1 MDLEI
6 LKDVTS
12 KVDDKLIN
20 NNIYNWQKLIG
31 YIPQNIIILNASL
44 RDNLLLAQKIKN
56 FQTTTL
62 SN

>member
-6 LKDVTS
+6 LKDNL

-44 RDNLLLAQKIKN
+44 RDNLLFGAKIKN